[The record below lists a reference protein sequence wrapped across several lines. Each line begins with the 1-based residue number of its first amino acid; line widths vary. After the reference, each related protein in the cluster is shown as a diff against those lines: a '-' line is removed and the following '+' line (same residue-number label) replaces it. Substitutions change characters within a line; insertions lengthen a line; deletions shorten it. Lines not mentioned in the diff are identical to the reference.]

1 MLFISFVLLCLLLLA
16 CNNNEPYPSERYE
29 STATTWYK
37 DADGDGYSDGT
48 TQTSVERPS
57 SDYYKESE
65 LTAIS
70 GDCNDN
76 DDSVNPGATEVCNS
90 IDDDCDDSV
99 DEDVTSTFYQDSDGD
114 GYGNATVSTQA
125 CTAPSDYVA
134 DNTDCDDSNAS
145 VNPGATEVCGDGI
158 DQDCN
163 GNDLFCTGGWDSGF
177 WDQDVWGE

>member
-76 DDSVNPGATEVCNS
+76 DDSVNPGATEVC
-90 IDDDCDDSV
+90 
-99 DEDVTSTFYQDSDGD
+99 
-114 GYGNATVSTQA
+114 
-125 CTAPSDYVA
+125 
-134 DNTDCDDSNAS
+134 
-145 VNPGATEVCGDGI
+145 GDGI